1 MTYYIFKVFIS
12 ALLIVAIAEI
22 SKRSSFMGALLA
34 SIPLVSVMAI
44 LWIYIDTKDIEK
56 ISSLSI
62 GIFWLVL
69 PSLALFVSLPLLLK
83 QGLGFY
89 LSFLISIVITAF
101 CYVILVF
108 TLNHYNVKL

>member
-1 MTYYIFKVFIS
+1 MTYYAFKVFIS

-34 SIPLVSVMAI
+34 SIPLISVMAI

-56 ISSLSI
+56 ISSLST

-83 QGLGFY
+83 QGLDFY
-89 LSFLISIVITAF
+89 LSLLISVAITAA
-101 CYVILVF
+101 CYAILIF
-108 TLNHYNVKL
+108 TINHYNIKL